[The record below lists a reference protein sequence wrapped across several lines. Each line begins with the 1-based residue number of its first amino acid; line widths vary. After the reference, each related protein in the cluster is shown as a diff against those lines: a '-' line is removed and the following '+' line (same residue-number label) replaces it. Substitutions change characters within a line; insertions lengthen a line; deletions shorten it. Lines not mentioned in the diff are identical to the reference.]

1 MSKLLAFAVV
11 GVLVLGACTSG
22 RGQESTPAVERSPTA
37 PTTAKPTAVAS
48 TATQQQ
54 PPPSA
59 TATPQPTSTP
69 EPVIAANVITV
80 PPSSLPEIDL
90 SQMYQLLGIDT
101 IAPIYDPQFVP
112 ASRANIGDLD
122 LVLGVEINGEAKA
135 YPIAPLIRREMV
147 NDVVG
152 GVPILVTW

>member
-22 RGQESTPAVERSPTA
+22 RGQDSTPAAERSPTA
-37 PTTAKPTAVAS
+37 PTAKPTDVAS
-48 TATQQQ
+48 TATQQ
-54 PPPSA
+54 PPAPSA
-59 TATPQPTSTP
+59 TPRPTATP
-69 EPVIAANVITV
+69 EPVIAANVIAA

-135 YPIAPLIRREMV
+135 YPITPLIRREMV
-147 NDVVG
+147 NDVLG

>member
-22 RGQESTPAVERSPTA
+22 RGQDTTPAVERSPTA
-37 PTTAKPTAVAS
+37 PTAKPTDVAS
-48 TATQQQ
+48 TATQQ
-54 PPPSA
+54 PPAPSA
-59 TATPQPTSTP
+59 TP
-69 EPVIAANVITV
+69 EPVIAANVV
-80 PPSSLPEIDL
+80 AAPPASLPEIDL

-135 YPIAPLIRREMV
+135 YPITPLIRREMV
-147 NDVVG
+147 NDVLG